1 MLKESG
7 PYNFLYKL
15 RNFCNS
21 TAVIVVRIIY
31 IADENCCFFLTC
43 ISFWPNLL
51 SCLWVVRCYRFIVN
65 SFFFSFFFYF
75 RSWKKCCCHVCTISG
90 SRQGRRLEKRWEVNS
105 RKTPL
110 YPYERS
116 PAWGPRRM
124 VKKPVIFSFED
135 WRNGLSSLILSNSS
149 CCLRSNRAAKKN
161 EWHAY
166 LHCINYF
173 FSFHTSNFCN
183 WITVMTF

>member
-1 MLKESG
+1 MHITTILKESG

-65 SFFFSFFFYF
+65 SFFFSFFSILGHG
-75 RSWKKCCCHVCTISG
+75 RSVAVMCALLVALGK
-90 SRQGRRLEKRWEVNS
+90 
-105 RKTPL
+105 
-110 YPYERS
+110 
-116 PAWGPRRM
+116 A
-124 VKKPVIFSFED
+124 ED
-135 WRNGLSSLILSNSS
+135 WKNAERLIRERRPYIHMNALQHEALEEWSKNQVSSPLKIG
-149 CCLRSNRAAKKN
+149 
-161 EWHAY
+161 E
-166 LHCINYF
+166 
-173 FSFHTSNFCN
+173 
-183 WITVMTF
+183 MD